1 VNIQEYLQIWS
12 KASAEVMHQA
22 LGTAFTVEIE
32 GAEDNAAG
40 KSLAADGVWLAFA
53 LGEPLSANHAFWISP
68 SDAMSLGQGFMGE
81 PVDPLATLTDDYRDA
96 VAELFRQVAGSVAL
110 ALKAELGRECEVRF
124 VDSAAPAWA
133 PVARARF
140 RLVAEGRPPLALHV
154 QLDSALAPP
163 QALVVPPSPPKMVA
177 PAPVANPAVSLPPAA
192 PASGASEARNLN
204 LLLDMEL
211 DVAIRFGQRQLPLRE
226 ILELNAGSVIEF
238 EQQIAE
244 PVELLLGGR
253 LIGRGEVVV
262 VDGNYGLRMTEISA
276 PQTRLSS
283 LMK

>member
-1 VNIQEYLQIWS
+1 
-12 KASAEVMHQA
+12 
-22 LGTAFTVEIE
+22 
-32 GAEDNAAG
+32 
-40 KSLAADGVWLAFA
+40 
-53 LGEPLSANHAFWISP
+53 
-68 SDAMSLGQGFMGE
+68 
-81 PVDPLATLTDDYRDA
+81 
-96 VAELFRQVAGSVAL
+96 
-110 ALKAELGRECEVRF
+110 
-124 VDSAAPAWA
+124 
-133 PVARARF
+133 
-140 RLVAEGRPPLALHV
+140 
-154 QLDSALAPP
+154 
-163 QALVVPPSPPKMVA
+163 MVA